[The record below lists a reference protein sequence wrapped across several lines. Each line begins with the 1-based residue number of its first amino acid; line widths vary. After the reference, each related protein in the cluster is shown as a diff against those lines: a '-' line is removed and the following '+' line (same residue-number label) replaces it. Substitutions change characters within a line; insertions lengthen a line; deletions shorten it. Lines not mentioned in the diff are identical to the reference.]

1 LFCHS
6 DLPPPSGPRARR
18 LPESL
23 LTQTISLALGHV
35 VHRES
40 KGRRPLSPAAAEPLL
55 PIEVD
60 NNSLLCV
67 LVPVLSKSRHCV
79 CATRGPP
86 AHRMLQSCMTLVYG
100 LNGEDIRI
108 QVPNLD
114 SSIAHRPTG
123 LQGRRTE
130 IHAFELSTEG
140 GWRRASS
147 QAFRVRVV
155 YGSVA
160 ALCFVYFM

>member
-1 LFCHS
+1 
-6 DLPPPSGPRARR
+6 
-18 LPESL
+18 
-23 LTQTISLALGHV
+23 
-35 VHRES
+35 
-40 KGRRPLSPAAAEPLL
+40 
-55 PIEVD
+55 
-60 NNSLLCV
+60 
-67 LVPVLSKSRHCV
+67 
-79 CATRGPP
+79 
-86 AHRMLQSCMTLVYG
+86 MTLVYG

-155 YGSVA
+155 YGLVA
-160 ALCFVYFM
+160 ALCLCTLCGRREDTVGCYEQCSSAVADVLRRRLVLVRTP

>member
-1 LFCHS
+1 M
-6 DLPPPSGPRARR
+6 
-18 LPESL
+18 
-23 LTQTISLALGHV
+23 

-40 KGRRPLSPAAAEPLL
+40 KGRKPLSPAAAEPLL
-55 PIEVD
+55 PEVD

-147 QAFRVRVV
+147 QAFACESYTVRLLRCVLCTLCSRREDTV
-155 YGSVA
+155 GCYEQCSSA
-160 ALCFVYFM
+160 AADVLRRRLVLVRTP